1 MVSLEI
7 RDCDDILSQLNV
19 SWDIECTTQKISYSH
34 IHIYVWKLKLLI
46 QSLRFSMMQSYILWS
61 YLLYSKSISGMENTE
76 EIFLSFDIVDTTIA
90 IFSKFT
96 ILPKNSD
103 TTTIIT

>member
-46 QSLRFSMMQSYILWS
+46 QSLRFMMQSYILWS
-61 YLLYSKSISGMENTE
+61 YLLYSKSILGMENTE

-90 IFSKFT
+90 ILSKFT